1 VSNLLSFLDHN
12 SLYIVLFILLVIW
25 FGIFMFLLNTD
36 KRLKRIEEELNS
48 QNNSEN
54 ENNFNTTNSEIQNE
68 K

>member
-1 VSNLLSFLDHN
+1 MSNILSFLDHN

>member
-1 VSNLLSFLDHN
+1 MSNILSFLDHN

-36 KRLKRIEEELNS
+36 KRLKHIEEELNS
-48 QNNSEN
+48 QNNLEDKK
-54 ENNFNTTNSEIQNE
+54 NFNTTNREIQDE

>member
-1 VSNLLSFLDHN
+1 MNNILSFLDHN

-48 QNNSEN
+48 QNNSE
-54 ENNFNTTNSEIQNE
+54 EEKTFNTNN

>member
-1 VSNLLSFLDHN
+1 MLSFLDHN

>member
-1 VSNLLSFLDHN
+1 VNNILSFLDHN

-48 QNNSEN
+48 QNNSE
-54 ENNFNTTNSEIQNE
+54 EEKTFNTNN

>member
-1 VSNLLSFLDHN
+1 MSNIISFFDHN
-12 SLYIVLFILLVIW
+12 SLYIVLFILLIIW

-36 KRLKRIEEELNS
+36 KRLKRIEDELDS

-54 ENNFNTTNSEIQNE
+54 DKIFNTTNSEIQNE

>member
-1 VSNLLSFLDHN
+1 MNNILSFLDHN

>member
-1 VSNLLSFLDHN
+1 MSNLLSFLDHN